1 MNQASR
7 SDSVRPAT
15 SGPTGTVFRRKISP
29 TERLYFFTREV
40 SPPFLMHLAVH
51 GVGTLDPNAV
61 QRAVDVA
68 SAANPGARLVRDGNY
83 WVDSGVPAQVRVV
96 PGWTLDYA
104 TLEDDAVLNSPIGP
118 TPERTTEVLLL
129 TGEQTTLVFRVF
141 HGVMDGMGM
150 RMWADD
156 VLRALR
162 GVAPVGAPDPISDA
176 ELVAQVGAPGKQT
189 LVLPTYP
196 AATGRGR
203 QDPSAS
209 RWLLRHR
216 TIHANGKGIVARV
229 SAILAAEAGAKSRF
243 MVPVDLRRHDPA
255 LRSTGN
261 LALPLFVDVAPGDSW
276 ETVSARMRAGLQ
288 GKTELNQ
295 LDNGGLSKFPP
306 AAIRTVLRVSNWL
319 GARCNRNMVSA
330 TVSHMGSVDLDEMA
344 VPGWT
349 PSTMRVL
356 PQHSG
361 AMPMLFGIVE
371 SRGRLELTV
380 SCRNGAGVEPR
391 LEALLDKIAATLE
404 ADLAPQDSPAR

>member
-1 MNQASR
+1 MTN
-7 SDSVRPAT
+7 D
-15 SGPTGTVFRRKISP
+15 TVFRRKISP

-40 SPPFLMHLAVH
+40 SPPFLMHMVVH
-51 GVGTLDPNAV
+51 GVGILDPDVV

-83 WVDSGVPAQVRVV
+83 WVDSGISAKVRVV

-118 TPERTTEVLLL
+118 TPDRTTEVLLL
-129 TGEQTTLVFRVF
+129 TGEQTTVVFRVF

-150 RMWADD
+150 RMWVDD

-162 GVAPVGAPDPISDA
+162 GVAPVGAPDPISDV

-189 LVLPTYP
+189 LVLPTYR

-203 QDPSAS
+203 QDPTAS

-216 TIHANGKGIVARV
+216 TIHATGKGMVARV
-229 SAILAAEAGAKSRF
+229 SAILADEAGVKSRF

-261 LALPLFVDVAPGDSW
+261 LALPLFLDVDPGDSW
-276 ETVSARMRAGLQ
+276 ETISARMRTGLQ
-288 GKTELNQ
+288 QKTELNQ
-295 LDNGGLSKFPP
+295 LDNGGLSKFPA
-306 AAIRTVLRVSNWL
+306 AAIRAVVRLSNWL
-319 GARCNRNMVSA
+319 GARHNRNMVSA
-330 TVSHMGSVDLDEMA
+330 TVSHMGKFDLDELA

-361 AMPMLFGIVE
+361 AMPLLFGMLE
-371 SRGRLELTV
+371 SRGKIELTV
-380 SCRNGAGVEPR
+380 SCRNGAGIEPR

-404 ADLAPQDSPAR
+404 ADLAPHDSPVR

>member
-1 MNQASR
+1 MR
-7 SDSVRPAT
+7 GGGRAT
-15 SGPTGTVFRRKISP
+15 GGQNDTVFRRKISP

-40 SPPFLMHLAVH
+40 SPPFLMHMVVH
-51 GVGTLDPNAV
+51 GVGTLDPDAV

-68 SAANPGARLVRDGNY
+68 SEANPGARLVRDGKY

-96 PGWTLDYA
+96 RGWTLDYA

-118 TPERTTEVLLL
+118 TPDRTTEVLLL
-129 TGEQTTLVFRVF
+129 TGEQTTVVFRVF

-150 RMWADD
+150 RMWVDD

-162 GVAPVGAPDPISDA
+162 GVAPAGAPDPISDA
-176 ELVAQVGAPGKQT
+176 ELVARVGAPGRQT
-189 LVLPTYP
+189 LVLPTYR

-203 QDPSAS
+203 QDPAAS

-216 TIHANGKGIVARV
+216 TIHATGKGMVARV
-229 SAILAAEAGAKSRF
+229 SAILAAEAGVKSRF

-261 LALPLFVDVAPGDSW
+261 LALPLFLDVAPGESW
-276 ETVSARMRAGLQ
+276 KTISDRMRAGLRQ
-288 GKTELNQ
+288 RTELNQ

-306 AAIRTVLRVSNWL
+306 SAIRTVLRMSNWI
-319 GARCNRNMVSA
+319 GARLNRNMVSA
-330 TVSHMGSVDLDEMA
+330 TVSHMGKFDLDELA

-361 AMPMLFGIVE
+361 AMPLLFGMLE
-371 SRGRLELTV
+371 SRGKIELTV
-380 SCRNGAGVEPR
+380 SCRNGAGIEPR

-404 ADLAPQDSPAR
+404 ADLAPHDSPVR